1 LCCQGPSSP
10 EIPDEEPQQLPDL
23 TLLAP
28 EGRLEA
34 HAAAADADATVLGA
48 PAAMRRAGS
57 GGLDDGGGILPA
69 LPVARAAPGSLAALG
84 VVKQEPG
91 GTDQEPQQQQ
101 QQQQHPLR
109 KVKIKIKEQHK
120 MQSLVSLLQMAQHEQ
135 LPTLPAAAATGK
147 QGSSSNQPSP
157 QKMLQQQQQPSRAQ
171 TGKRQHEQPNGSA
184 GAVAAVSTAAPSA
197 APSRAVSA
205 DLTVTDLQAIHELL
219 TDRTLLAL
227 FTPLDTAAKA
237 SGTGFGGSSV
247 LASSQATVK
256 SAAGRQQQQQQQQQ
270 QQHSWKPPV
279 ARHLQSP
286 PSALA
291 AFAAAAAAAAEEDSD
306 GMLYDYQEAAVD
318 GNGPRGDTTGEDAM
332 QH

>member
-1 LCCQGPSSP
+1 
-10 EIPDEEPQQLPDL
+10 
-23 TLLAP
+23 
-28 EGRLEA
+28 
-34 HAAAADADATVLGA
+34 
-48 PAAMRRAGS
+48 
-57 GGLDDGGGILPA
+57 
-69 LPVARAAPGSLAALG
+69 
-84 VVKQEPG
+84 
-91 GTDQEPQQQQ
+91 
-101 QQQQHPLR
+101 
-109 KVKIKIKEQHK
+109 
-120 MQSLVSLLQMAQHEQ
+120 
-135 LPTLPAAAATGK
+135 
-147 QGSSSNQPSP
+147 
-157 QKMLQQQQQPSRAQ
+157 MLQQQQQPSRAQ

-237 SGTGFGGSSV
+237 SGTSFGGSSV

-256 SAAGRQQQQQQQQQ
+256 SAAGRQQQQQQ
-270 QQHSWKPPV
+270 HSLKPPV

-286 PSALA
+286 PSVLA
-291 AFAAAAAAAAEEDSD
+291 AFAAAAAAAAAAEEDSD